1 MRPKMR
7 NILHPLKT
15 MLFDQGGVEEIF
27 SHIRNLLIAT
37 VVIAA
42 GSYAIR
48 QKPDVEIFGVLDL
61 EIAGIGVEAIGFILV
76 GLNLT
81 DGLFRLSKIGSSVA
95 PRIALVGLYLFFSM
109 RLVQFVV
116 LLRAG

>member
-1 MRPKMR
+1 M
-7 NILHPLKT
+7 KT
-15 MLFDQGGVEEIF
+15 VLFDEGGAEEVF

-48 QKPDVEIFGVLDL
+48 QAPDVEMFGVLNL
-61 EIAGIGVEAIGFILV
+61 EIAGIGVGAIGFVLL
-76 GLNLT
+76 GLNLI
-81 DGLFRLSKIGSSVA
+81 DGLYKLSKIGSSLSLRITVA
-95 PRIALVGLYLFFSM
+95 GAYLFFSM